1 MTTTA
6 NMTHSPLPWRRNI
19 PPIAKYPIIY
29 SGRNTHVCQ
38 VITQYLSVEEQE
50 ANAQLICTAVN
61 SHQALVEA
69 LDGFRQALAMLERH
83 DPGTADAIRMEH
95 RAALALAT

>member
-69 LDGFRQALAMLERH
+69 LGTLLKMVEDGDWTTVELDEA
-83 DPGTADAIRMEH
+83 
-95 RAALALAT
+95 RAALSLATGGNK